1 MPERKRES
9 EQVYVRHLPGGG
21 FVAIEATPVR
31 SIVGKNKYR
40 GVLIVERRGE
50 KERRHGHQAPVMAT
64 AEGPTLAAVL
74 HELFPLAQSNVAIAN
89 QVLGKT
95 RRTPAKSR

>member
-1 MPERKRES
+1 MSERKRES
-9 EQVYVRHLPGGG
+9 EQLYVRHLPGGG
-21 FVAIEATPVR
+21 FVAIEAVPVR
-31 SIVGKNKYR
+31 SIVGRNKYR
-40 GVLIVERRGE
+40 GVLIVERRG
-50 KERRHGHQAPVMAT
+50 KERRLGHEAPVMAT

-89 QVLGKT
+89 QVLGRT